1 MNIGVVCEFNP
12 FHNGH
17 AYLLKRAKEISG
29 GNVVCAMSG
38 NFVQRGEY
46 AFADKYTRAKWA
58 IEGGADIV
66 FENPFPFSCATAEK
80 FALGAVSVLVG
91 SGLCDALCFG
101 CEEEASQEALYNA
114 AEILLDK
121 DFALSVKKR
130 IKENK
135 NLSFALAREKELEE
149 KYGKDISRLV
159 ASPNLLLAIEY
170 AKACLVI
177 GKRVNLYPIKRQGSA
192 HDGAPVGEFSSA
204 STIRG
209 DASLCEKYCPEY
221 VALHISK
228 NGYTATD
235 NGKYYSALC
244 HRILFSEAEDMVGC
258 AELPHEYALKLK
270 KAALENDSFEDFFE
284 SIKAKHM
291 TDAKLRRM
299 LIYLLTDV
307 KEEDLFAFPKSAML
321 LGVSDNGAKLI
332 RKHKKSE
339 SNFAVLSK
347 ISDIKKLPDG
357 EKTLYEKQMLAEK
370 LFEKLTFTA
379 F

>member
-29 GNVVCAMSG
+29 GSVLCAMSG

-80 FALGAVSVLVG
+80 FALGAVSVLIG
-91 SGLCDALCFG
+91 SGMCDALCFG
-101 CEEEASQEALYNA
+101 CEEDVTQEVLYNA
-114 AEILLDK
+114 AAILIDK

-130 IKENK
+130 IKANK
-135 NLSFALAREKELEE
+135 NLSFAIAREKELEE

-159 ASPNLLLAIEY
+159 ASPNSLLAIEY
-170 AKACLVI
+170 AKACLTF
-177 GKRVNLYPIKRQGSA
+177 GKKVSLYPIKRLGSA

-204 STIRG
+204 SSIRG

-221 VALHISK
+221 VARYIKKS
-228 NGYTATD
+228 GYTVTD

-244 HRILFSEAEDMVGC
+244 HRILFSDVEDMIGC
-258 AELPHEYALKLK
+258 AELPREYAIKLK
-270 KAALENDSFEDFFE
+270 KAALENKSFEDFFE
-284 SIKAKHM
+284 SIRAKHM

-299 LIYLLTDV
+299 LIYLLNGV
-307 KEEDLFAFPKSAML
+307 KDKELLNLPKSAML
-321 LGVSDNGAKLI
+321 LGVSGNGAKLI

-339 SNFAVLSK
+339 SDFTVLSK
-347 ISDIKKLPDG
+347 ISDIKKLPD
-357 EKTLYEKQMLAEK
+357 EQKALYEKQLLAEK